1 LNWKIWKGKVDD
13 KPSRDRIVYAIK
25 SIEIYR
31 KELENTKKRVEARCD
46 KLFNVIVKALE
57 AKDQVRA
64 KIYAVEHSEL
74 KRVMKVVTVSELALS
89 QIIIRL
95 ESICETGDVITQ
107 VSSAFKIVRKTG
119 DEIKSIMPQIES
131 TVQEVN
137 EVLTDTMS
145 SLQRISPDSPIVLDV
160 SQGEDILE
168 SAKKYVEE
176 QIDTLEEPTPE
187 SLQTG
192 SEEYSLDR
200 MRNIALMATGEDGDE
215 GFKATL
221 LNAPHPSSEQN
232 HLDHKVLDYIHSRDT
247 FNAVEIAANLY
258 VPVNKV
264 EQSMFRLASA
274 GKIRIKEVD

>member
-1 LNWKIWKGKVDD
+1 
-13 KPSRDRIVYAIK
+13 
-25 SIEIYR
+25 
-31 KELENTKKRVEARCD
+31 
-46 KLFNVIVKALE
+46 
-57 AKDQVRA
+57 
-64 KIYAVEHSEL
+64 
-74 KRVMKVVTVSELALS
+74 M
-89 QIIIRL
+89 RL
-95 ESICETGDVITQ
+95 ESICETGDVIAQ